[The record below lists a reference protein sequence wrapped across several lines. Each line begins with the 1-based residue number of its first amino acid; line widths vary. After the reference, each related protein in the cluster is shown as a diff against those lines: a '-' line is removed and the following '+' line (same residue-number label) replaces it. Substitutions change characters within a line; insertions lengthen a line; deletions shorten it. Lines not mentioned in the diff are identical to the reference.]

1 MRIAVLV
8 PGLAPHDAVSNDA
21 LGMTTALRALGHEVA
36 VFAPHAR
43 GVAEPALAPDT
54 IEDWLRS
61 RDDVVLYHYC
71 VGWDFPLA
79 LFKRTRARRILR
91 YHNITPPEF
100 FAGWS
105 PGYEAACAEG
115 RAQLDAY
122 ATLACELYLG
132 DSPYNIE
139 DFTQR
144 GVDPARCAVVA
155 PFHEV
160 EQLLSLNADA
170 RRVPTGTP
178 LLLMIG
184 RVSPNKGYLEL
195 IDALAASVVGGQPQA
210 RLLMIGKLDPNLAS
224 YGEALRARI
233 IERGMQEHVTWLQD
247 ANGAELRAALSQA
260 TALVMLSR
268 HEGFCVPLVE
278 AMAIGTPVIAV
289 ASSAMPSTLG
299 DAGLLWPEDADP
311 WVIAASVAR
320 VRADQVLRD
329 SLRAGGFARYAEVF
343 APARLQDT
351 LARVLQQHGFA

>member
-21 LGMTTALRALGHEVA
+21 LGMSAVLRHLGHEVG
-36 VFAPHAR
+36 VFTPHAR

-61 RDDVVLYHYC
+61 PDDVVLYHYC

-79 LFKRTRARRILR
+79 LFRRTRARRILR

-105 PGYEAACAEG
+105 PGYEAACIEG

-122 ATLACELYLG
+122 AALGCELYLG

-139 DFTQR
+139 DFTGR
-144 GVDPARCAVVA
+144 GVDAARCAVVA

-160 EQLLSLNADA
+160 EQLLSLTPDA
-170 RRVPTGTP
+170 RRIPAGAP

-184 RVSPNKGYLEL
+184 RISPNKGYLEL
-195 IDALAASVVGGQPQA
+195 VDALAATVAGGLA
-210 RLLMIGKLDPNLAS
+210 DAHLLVIGKLDPNLAS
-224 YGEALRARI
+224 YGDALRARI
-233 IERGMQEHVTWLQD
+233 AERGMQAHVTWLQD
-247 ANGAELRAALSQA
+247 ANGAELRAACAQA
-260 TALVMLSR
+260 GALVMLSR

-278 AMAIGTPVIAV
+278 AMAIGTPVVAL

-311 WVIAASVAR
+311 WLVAASVAR
-320 VRADQVLRD
+320 VHADDALRET
-329 SLRAGGFARYAEVF
+329 LRARGRARYAQVF
-343 APARLQDT
+343 APERLTARLAAV
-351 LARVLQQHGFA
+351 LADHGFA